1 MYFLSHI
8 YLKTSGK
15 TIPHLTKMVNYKHVP
30 YVTHLQG
37 WELCRIWSQTIK
49 VSEVALEAIGS
60 NIYMKGPVVHTP
72 LDMSCLR

>member
-1 MYFLSHI
+1 MKS
-8 YLKTSGK
+8 TGK

-37 WELCRIWSQTIK
+37 GEICRIWLQTIK

-60 NIYMKGPVVHTP
+60 SNYMKGPVVHTP
-72 LDMSCLR
+72 SDISCLI